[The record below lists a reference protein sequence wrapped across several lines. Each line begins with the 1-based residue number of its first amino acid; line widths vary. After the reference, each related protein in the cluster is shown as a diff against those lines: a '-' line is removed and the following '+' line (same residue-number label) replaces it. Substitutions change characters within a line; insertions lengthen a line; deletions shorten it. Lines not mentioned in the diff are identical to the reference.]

1 MNNSAKKVLA
11 LAMAASMM
19 LSACGSAQAPA
30 ETPAAPSAPEASTTP
45 AAPSTPAAPE
55 KSEIKP
61 IEDLVM
67 YQTHANE
74 LDTFNMLFSQ
84 SQSSSDVLC
93 NLVDGLLEVDPDGKL
108 IPCLAEEWGTEDGGI
123 TWTFKL
129 REGVKW
135 VDVNGNEKGETTAE
149 DFLTGLEWVL
159 NAKKNDAANV
169 SMPSEMIVGAAEY
182 YDYTSNLSDEEA
194 RALNAGEGS
203 KFREMVKVEAVD
215 AHTLVYTCVSEKPY
229 FDSLGAYCCLY
240 PMAQGMIDELGSV
253 DAVKAMD
260 NTQMWY
266 NGAYIMTNYVNG
278 NEKRLEQ
285 NPTYWDTVS
294 TRFNSVTVK
303 MVDSV
308 EVAYQL
314 YQNGE
319 IDYIQ
324 LSESTLNTILSNPSH
339 EYYDKLV
346 ENKPTKYSWQ
356 MYWNYNKHNEDGSVD
371 VNFNTAVAN
380 EAFRKS
386 IINGWDTTEYLRRQN
401 TVNPMKCENLTYTMK
416 GLCYNSEGKDYTELV
431 QEKLGIA
438 GKQNGETLVNYNKE
452 LGEQYKAQAIEELT
466 ALNVTFPV
474 VIDYY
479 ISGSNQTALDTA
491 NVLKNSLENSLGADY
506 VTLNIKTYVSSFTK
520 EVRNA
525 KLHGMYISGWGA
537 DYGDPMNY
545 MSQEIVDYDNA
556 YYAVNFR
563 NADDIFEAGITPATE
578 ELYNDLVEFTN
589 MVKAADAITEIDA
602 RYDAFAEAEAFLI
615 DNALTHPLYYQIQW
629 TLTKVNPYSKP
640 NAMYGAANG
649 KYKNWETNAD
659 GYTTAQ
665 IDEIAA
671 NA

>member
-1 MNNSAKKVLA
+1 MNNSAKKVLSVA
-11 LAMAASMM
+11 LAAAML
-19 LSACGSAQAPA
+19 LSACGNTQAPA
-30 ETPAAPSAPEASTTP
+30 ETPAT
-45 AAPSTPAAPE
+45 STPATSTTEAAPAE
-55 KSEIKP
+55 TKKETKP
-61 IEDLVM
+61 VEDLYM

-74 LDTFNMLFSQ
+74 LDTFNVLYSQ

-108 IPCLAEEWGTEDGGI
+108 IPCLAEEWGTEDGGV

-129 REGVKW
+129 REGIKW
-135 VDVNGNEKGETTAE
+135 VDVNGNEKADCTAE
-149 DFLTGLEWVL
+149 DFLVGLEWVL
-159 NAKKNDAANV
+159 NAKKNEAANV
-169 SMPSEMIVGAAEY
+169 SMPAEMIVGAQEY
-182 YDYTSNLSDEEA
+182 YDYTNGLSDEEA
-194 RALNAGEGS
+194 EALNAGEGS
-203 KFREMVKVEAVD
+203 KFRELVGIEAVD
-215 AHTLVYTCVSEKPY
+215 AHTIVYHCVSEKPY
-229 FDSLGAYCCLY
+229 FDSLGAYNCLY
-240 PMAQGMIDELGSV
+240 PMAQGMVDELGSV
-253 DAVKAMD
+253 AAVKAMD

-266 NGAYIMTNYVNG
+266 NGAYILVSHVAN
-278 NEKRLEQ
+278 NEKRMEQ
-285 NPTYWDTVS
+285 NPTYWDTES

-314 YQNGE
+314 FQNGE
-319 IDYIQ
+319 LDYVQ
-324 LSESTLNTILSNPSH
+324 LSESTLNTILADPNH
-339 EYYDKLV
+339 DYYNYLV

-386 IINGWDTTEYLRRQN
+386 IVHGWDTTEYLRRQN
-401 TVNPMKCENLTYTMK
+401 TVNPMKCENLVYTMQ
-416 GLCYNSEGKDYTELV
+416 GLCYTSDGKDYTDLV
-431 QEKLGIA
+431 KEKLGIA
-438 GKQNGETLVNYNKE
+438 GKQNGETLVNYSKE
-452 LGEQYKAQAIEELT
+452 LGDSYKAQAIEELT
-466 ALNVTFPV
+466 ALGVTFPV

-491 NVLKNSLENSLGADY
+491 NVLKNSLESSLGSDY
-506 VTLNIKTYVSSFTK
+506 VSLNIKTYVSSFTK

-545 MSQEIVDYDNA
+545 MSQEIVDYANA

-563 NADDIFEAGITPATE
+563 NADDIFENGPTEATE
-578 ELYNDLVEFTN
+578 DLYNKLVEFTD
-589 MVKAADAITEIDA
+589 MVKAADAITDLDA
-602 RYDAFAEAEAFLI
+602 RYDAFADAEAFLI
-615 DNALTHPLYYQIQW
+615 DHALTHPLYYQIQW

-640 NAMYGAANG
+640 YAMFGSANG

-659 GYTTAQ
+659 GYTTEEIA
-665 IDEIAA
+665 EIAA